1 MTNVIYN
8 YVYLGL
14 TMAASIFHRQNGG
27 KLIGGRRS
35 GRRSKKRKRLVK
47 TNDKRPPRTRSAA
60 APANP
65 DPEVAI
71 KERLDNMFGSDD
83 DSDATPENGNG
94 ENPNKGETSGDEVA
108 QWAEDDGEE
117 TED

>member
-1 MTNVIYN
+1 M
-8 YVYLGL
+8 
-14 TMAASIFHRQNGG
+14 
-27 KLIGGRRS
+27 
-35 GRRSKKRKRLVK
+35 VK

-94 ENPNKGETSGDEVA
+94 EHPNKGETSGDEVA
-108 QWAEDDGEE
+108 QWAEDEGEE